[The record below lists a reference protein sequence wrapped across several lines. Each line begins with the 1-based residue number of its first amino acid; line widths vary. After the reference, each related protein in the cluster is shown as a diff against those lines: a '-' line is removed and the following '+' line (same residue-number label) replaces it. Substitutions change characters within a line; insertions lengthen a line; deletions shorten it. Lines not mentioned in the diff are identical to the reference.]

1 MRTPIRSE
9 PGVFRLTLA
18 GAVLVGAS
26 LLIGWLIEPLAGV
39 VVFAVVVAVAVVALI
54 RTCAEPRPSHGAS
67 RRRARAPSPA
77 WCRRGEDVLVVANE
91 TLSGDDLR
99 ERIAG
104 SGRRARHGRRA
115 RAPADVACSLRRL
128 GHRSGARGGAGAP
141 GTLAGVGARARH
153 PGTGRESGDPS
164 TSTAIADELRRFGA
178 DEVIVVTH
186 PRERQSWQE
195 RGELERLR
203 SELDVPVVHPVQ
215 DDRVGS

>member
-9 PGVFRLTLA
+9 LEAFRLALA

-39 VVFAVVVAVAVVALI
+39 VVFAVVIAVALVAYL
-54 RTCAEPRPSHGAS
+54 
-67 RRRARAPSPA
+67 RAPNPDRPTVLRDAAHAPHSS
-77 WCRRGEDVLVVANE
+77 RGVADARHVLVVANE

-104 SGRRARHGRRA
+104 SGGERVLVDVLAPVLTSRAHLVVSDIDREQNEARVRLERSLAWAREHGIRARG
-115 RAPADVACSLRRL
+115 
-128 GHRSGARGGAGAP
+128 
-141 GTLAGVGARARH
+141 
-153 PGTGRESGDPS
+153 EIGDPS
-164 TSTAIADELRRFGA
+164 TRTAMADELRRFGA

-203 SELDVPVVHPVQ
+203 SELDVPVVQVII
-215 DDRVGS
+215 DERAGS